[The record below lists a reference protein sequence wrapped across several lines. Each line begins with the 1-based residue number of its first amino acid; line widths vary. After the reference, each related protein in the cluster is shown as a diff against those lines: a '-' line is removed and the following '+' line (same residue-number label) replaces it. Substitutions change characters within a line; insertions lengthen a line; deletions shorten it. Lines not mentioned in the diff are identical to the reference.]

1 MFDIIYT
8 LSKLYY
14 TTCIRLWVYFFYP
27 KICKKEGKEGIVL
40 NNIGERIKFARKQKG
55 MTQEELGKVFGVSK
69 SAIGKY
75 EKGIVQNLKRSS
87 LAKIAE
93 VLEMNPVDLVIEENP
108 IKSANQISEIFM
120 DQELMDMISTYQ
132 SLDDDKKE
140 QAKDFIYFLKG
151 RS

>member
-1 MFDIIYT
+1 
-8 LSKLYY
+8 
-14 TTCIRLWVYFFYP
+14 
-27 KICKKEGKEGIVL
+27 
-40 NNIGERIKFARKQKG
+40 
-55 MTQEELGKVFGVSK
+55 MTQEELGRILGVGK

-108 IKSANQISEIFM
+108 IKAADQISEIFL
-120 DQELMDMISTYQ
+120 DSELMDMISTYQ
-132 SLDDDKKE
+132 SLDVDKKK
-140 QAKDFIYFLKG
+140 QARDFIYFLRG

>member
-1 MFDIIYT
+1 M
-8 LSKLYY
+8 
-14 TTCIRLWVYFFYP
+14 
-27 KICKKEGKEGIVL
+27 

-55 MTQEELGKVFGVSK
+55 MTQEELGKVLGVSK